1 MGELSKLMIVGDDK
15 VAYELEKYKK
25 ELTEL
30 KEQGEIEE
38 IGEIDRR
45 HILMVLDAVI
55 RVTLDNLGEHGRF
68 TLYEDEH
75 KHVYDRAE
83 LIYEVMM
90 KLYDNTQ
97 TDKVK

>member
-1 MGELSKLMIVGDDK
+1 MSGLSELMVVGDDK

-25 ELTEL
+25 ELVEL

-45 HILMVLDAVI
+45 HVLI
-55 RVTLDNLGEHGRF
+55 TLDNLGEHGKF
-68 TLYEDEH
+68 TLYKDGHEH
-75 KHVYDRAE
+75 TYDRAE

-90 KLYDNTQ
+90 KLYYDTRQ
-97 TDKVK
+97 DKVE